1 MGDEVKHVQLR
12 LDVDAY
18 DILKSEA
25 TIAGLTPASLLKKIA
40 LAITAT
46 KSTANY
52 EISDFN
58 FQDNSEKL
66 NVKVSLELKEKLQ
79 REAARNGWSLS
90 KESRFRLASSL
101 TNAPAF
107 YPDEVAELRRARN
120 AVDVVGRNLHYII
133 SKKQMLTIN
142 DDEFLQDVHRL
153 NENIEALKKQ
163 VDTLTTAGINR
174 SNFRKRGG
182 RDGR

>member
-25 TIAGLTPASLLKKIA
+25 IIAGLTPASLLKKIA

-66 NVKVSLELKEKLQ
+66 NVKVSMELKEKLQ

-107 YPDEVAELRRARN
+107 YPDEVA
-120 AVDVVGRNLHYII
+120 
-133 SKKQMLTIN
+133 
-142 DDEFLQDVHRL
+142 
-153 NENIEALKKQ
+153 
-163 VDTLTTAGINR
+163 
-174 SNFRKRGG
+174 
-182 RDGR
+182 

>member
-1 MGDEVKHVQLR
+1 MGEEVKHLQLR
-12 LDVDAY
+12 LDIAAY
-18 DILKSEA
+18 EILKSEA
-25 TIAGLTPASLLKKIA
+25 AIAGLTPASLLKKIA
-40 LAITAT
+40 LAIITN
-46 KSTANY
+46 KSSTNY
-52 EISDFN
+52 AVSDFD
-58 FQDNSEKL
+58 FQDNTEKL
-66 NVKVSLELKEKLQ
+66 NVKVSQELKEKLQ
-79 REAARNGWSLS
+79 SEAAKNGWSLS

-142 DDEFLQDVHRL
+142 DDGLLQDVRRL
-153 NENIEALKKQ
+153 NENIDALKKQ

-182 RDGR
+182 KDGR